1 MAALCQLLRPVRLHP
16 PMLDKCPICGK
27 LWKSSSFNIHFGRCK
42 ASRSG
47 SGPEK
52 RRRPLLEKGPR
63 PTKLPRRENSSERQE
78 NGETVDQVS
87 TAFARGEAVLNG
99 PLQLPEDPEFVVGSS
114 GGVLELEQPDPA
126 LLHSPIPVSVS
137 RSGRVRRPPRALQDF
152 LPSSTGGLPAHILTH
167 FQPAQPT
174 PSSPQP
180 AAAEPAYT
188 HSQGSSHAR
197 TLSPVPTEVVAT
209 EANHF
214 GVFRQYPV
222 APRREPAEETSLY
235 ELCDHTFIQRA
246 RRKPPGTAVRG
257 FGRVIAERIRLQALS
272 PTHPPPTAPV
282 QPWYFPF
289 LNPTSFLLMEWQ
301 YTGANLKSNGEI
313 QRLVDEVI
321 LCDQFNPRDLRGFD
335 VSRETARL
343 DNTDA
348 LDGWHRASLSIPVP
362 KAKVKYPSE
371 QDAPHFVIEDVYHRR
386 LLDVIKEAAA
396 DEDTTTYNWIPYEL
410 NWNRPLDDGSRDP
423 QGCPITEPVRLY
435 SDVVNSQEAL
445 DEYARIRDWAKQHC
459 NDPPEVEI
467 GLVPILIWSDSTQLA
482 NFGNASMWPIYVF
495 FGFVSKYIR
504 ARPNSLSAHHL
515 AYVPKVRPTH

>member
-1 MAALCQLLRPVRLHP
+1 MPP
-16 PMLDKCPICGK
+16 PMLEKCPFCGK
-27 LWKSSSFNIHFGRCK
+27 LWKKASFNLHFGRCK
-42 ASRSG
+42 ANRSG
-47 SGPEK
+47 GGSGK
-52 RRRPLLEKGPR
+52 RKRPLFEKGER
-63 PTKLPRRENSSERQE
+63 PTKLPRREDSRERQE
-78 NGETVDQVS
+78 TGETLDQVS
-87 TAFARGEAVLNG
+87 PPFAGVVFMLNG
-99 PLQLPEDPEFVVGSS
+99 ALQLPEQPEFVVGSS
-114 GGVLELEQPDPA
+114 GRVPELEQPVPA
-126 LLHSPIPVSVS
+126 LPQSPIPVSVS

-152 LPSSTGGLPAHILTH
+152 LPSSTGGLPAHILTRV
-167 FQPAQPT
+167 QPAQPTPSSPQPT

-188 HSQGSSHAR
+188 GTQRSSHSR
-197 TLSPVPTEVVAT
+197 SPSPVPTEVVAT

-214 GVFRQYPV
+214 GVFRRYPV

-235 ELCDHTFIQRA
+235 EMCDHTFIQRA
-246 RRKPPGTAVRG
+246 RRKPPGGAVRG
-257 FGRVIAERIRLQALS
+257 FGRVIAERVRSQALTS
-272 PTHPPPTAPV
+272 TQRPPTA
-282 QPWYFPF
+282 QSRPWYFPF
-289 LNPTSFLLMEWQ
+289 LNPSSFLLMEWQ
-301 YTGANLKSNGEI
+301 YTGSNLKSNGEM
-313 QRLVDEVI
+313 QRLVDEV
-321 LCDQFNPRDLRGFD
+321 LLSEHFHPQDLRGFD

-343 DNTDA
+343 DNIDA
-348 LDGWHRASLSIPVP
+348 LDGWHRVSLSIPVP

-371 QDAPHFVIEDVYHRR
+371 QDAPHFVIEDVYHRK

-396 DEDTTTYNWIPYEL
+396 DEDATTYNWIPYEL
-410 NWNRPLDDGSRDP
+410 TWNRPLDDDH
-423 QGCPITEPVRLY
+423 QGTPTTEPVRLY

-515 AYVPKVRPTH
+515 AYVPKVRTNAPHV